1 MDTEDNASENTVIR
15 RDAKGRSMKE
25 KIDVGIIAGS
35 GRKAQ

>member
-1 MDTEDNASENTVIR
+1 MDMEDIAKESTVIP

-25 KIDVGIIAGS
+25 KIDVETITGS